1 MAKPKPFFLKETFEE
16 MKASLS
22 DQDAYYFVDAVHPT
36 HNPVLGFCWALR
48 GQRPEVL
55 SNTARKRLNI
65 LGAYNPQ
72 KHEYVGLESTD
83 NINAE
88 SLIQLID
95 KLQKHQPEGR
105 IILICDNAR
114 YNHARLV
121 RDYLQSKAQRV
132 EIVFLPPYSPNL
144 NLIERLWRLMK
155 ASVLRHYYPTFD
167 EFQEAVRHFF
177 NHLDNFADE
186 LRSLMTENFQ
196 ILNSA

>member
-1 MAKPKPFFLKETFEE
+1 
-16 MKASLS
+16 MKDSLS
-22 DQDAYYFVDAVHPT
+22 HEDAYYFVDGVHPT
-36 HNPVLGFCWALR
+36 HNPVLGSSWSLR

-72 KHEYVGLESTD
+72 QHEYVGFESTD
-83 NINAE
+83 NINAL

-95 KLQKHQPEGR
+95 QLQAHQPQGR

-121 RDYLQSKAQRV
+121 RDYIQSMAQRV
-132 EIVFLPPYSPNL
+132 EILFLPPYSPNL
-144 NLIERLWRLMK
+144 NLIERLWRFMK
-155 ASVLRHYYPTFD
+155 ARVLRNYFPTFD
-167 EFQEAVRHFF
+167 GFQQAVRHFF
-177 NHLDNFADE
+177 NHLDDYADD

-196 ILNSA
+196 ILNSV

>member
-1 MAKPKPFFLKETFEE
+1 
-16 MKASLS
+16 MKASLKA
-22 DQDAYYFVDAVHPT
+22 QDAYYFVDGVHPT
-36 HNPVLGFCWALR
+36 HNPVLGFTWALR

-55 SNTARKRLNI
+55 SNTARKRLNV

-72 KHEYVGLESTD
+72 KHDYVGFESTD
-83 NINAE
+83 NINAL

-95 KLQKHQPEGR
+95 QLRTHQPQGR

-121 RDYLQSKAQRV
+121 RDYIQSTAHQV
-132 EIVFLPPYSPNL
+132 DILFLPPYSPNL
-144 NLIERLWRLMK
+144 NLIERLWRFMK
-155 ASVLRHYYPTFD
+155 ARVLRRYYPTFD
-167 EFQEAVRHFF
+167 EFQQAVRHFF

-196 ILNSA
+196 ILNSV